1 MVTSQGNSTTVVTN
15 ANLTGEVT
23 SVGNVASLGSFTLAR
38 LNEALSDAD
47 ITANQ
52 PTVLTFPATG
62 LGSVDVPIPSWATKI
77 DISLSDIR
85 QSATGDMRL
94 ILGNATSF
102 ETTGYQSGCT
112 ETAADPTMT
121 PSTDGIPC
129 FVTPPVFSTE
139 DLHGTWSINKST
151 GLLITAVGQFFNN
164 ISGGKFSQCVSSKL
178 MTGALT
184 RIRVYAGSGRTFTD
198 GTVTVRYS

>member
-23 SVGNVASLGSFTLAR
+23 SVGNIASLGSFTLAR

-47 ITANQ
+47 ISTNQ
-52 PTVLTFPATG
+52 PTVVTLAATG
-62 LGSVDVPIPSWATKI
+62 LGSVDVSIPAWATKI

-94 ILGNATSF
+94 LLGNSTSF
-102 ETTGYQSGCT
+102 ETTGYQSGCQ
-112 ETAADPTMT
+112 ENGVMT
-121 PSTDGIPC
+121 PTTDGIPC
-129 FVTPPVFSTE
+129 FITPPAFGTE
-139 DLHGTWSINKST
+139 DMHGTWSLNKST

-164 ISGGKFSQCVSSKL
+164 ISGGLFTQCVSSKL
-178 MTGALT
+178 MTTALT
-184 RIRVYAGSGRTFTD
+184 RVRVYAGSGRTFTA
-198 GTVTVRYS
+198 GTVTIRYS